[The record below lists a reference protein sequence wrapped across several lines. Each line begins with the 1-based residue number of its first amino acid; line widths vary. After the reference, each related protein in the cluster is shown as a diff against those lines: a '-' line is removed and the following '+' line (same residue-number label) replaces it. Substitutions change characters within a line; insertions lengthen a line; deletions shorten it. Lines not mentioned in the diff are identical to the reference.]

1 MLQVIIIDDEPLIR
15 NGLQKMMR
23 WYDLQMEIAGTFANG
38 ALALEYVK
46 GHPVDLAITDIKMP
60 VMTGITFMTECLK
73 LGRNMKFIVLSGFS
87 DFEYVKTAARIGIEN
102 YLLKPVDI
110 REMTQTLLQVRSKIE
125 SERKHR
131 ILLDEG
137 IRIFRN
143 NLLYRMITGKIS
155 SEELE
160 ERKEY
165 IDVPLDCGD
174 YRIVSAKFLFR
185 EPGRIPDQ
193 RPPAVS
199 VIRQLSSWDNVFP
212 VTDYS
217 GRFLYL
223 LFCGYGNDRE
233 RIETC
238 LKGLIQYVSVTSDFR
253 LIASAGWQVTLIEE
267 IPESYR
273 QSALLV
279 NTAALDSSHE
289 IRWADRQEVNEA
301 FMLPHVEMEQLTQLN
316 EACLYRN
323 EERILEVISDIF
335 YSNRFIPPD
344 GLQMLASM
352 TAAKVYA
359 NCGMR
364 GQESFP
370 RIAAVHSRLEDS
382 RYFSDYPSI
391 LKWLQEMVK
400 EIFACEAAHRASPSG
415 IQKILQYLQDNYAED
430 LSLKTLADAFHL
442 NALYLGRKIRQETGT
457 TFTEYINRLRIGKAR
472 ELLEHT
478 DLSAKQIA
486 QNVGYSN
493 DKYFSIQFR
502 KYLDM
507 TPGEYRKKYKSH
519 Q

>member
-1 MLQVIIIDDEPLIR
+1 MLKVIIIDDEPLIR
-15 NGLQKMMR
+15 NGLQKMLR
-23 WYDLQMEIAGTFANG
+23 WHDLQMEIAGTFANG

-46 GHPVDLAITDIKMP
+46 EHPVDLAVTDIKMP

-110 REMTQTLLQVRSKIE
+110 REMTQTLLQVKSKIE
-125 SERKHR
+125 SERQHR

-143 NLLYRMITGKIS
+143 NLLYRMITGMIS
-155 SEELE
+155 QEELE
-160 ERKEY
+160 ERREY
-165 IDVPLDCGD
+165 IDAPLDCGD
-174 YRIVSAKFLFR
+174 YRIVSAKFLFQ
-185 EPGRIPDQ
+185 EPGRIPDR
-193 RPPAVS
+193 RPPTSS
-199 VIRQLSSWDNVFP
+199 VVRHLSSWDNVFP

-223 LFCGYGNDRE
+223 LFCGYGDDRK
-233 RIETC
+233 RIEAC
-238 LKGLIQYVSVTSDFR
+238 LKELTRYVHVTSDFR
-253 LIASAGWQVTLIEE
+253 LIASVGCQARLIGE

-273 QSALLV
+273 QSAILV
-279 NTAALDSSHE
+279 NTAVLDSSDE
-289 IRWADRQEVNEA
+289 IRWADRQEENEA

-323 EERILEVISDIF
+323 EERTLAVISDIF
-335 YSNRFIPPD
+335 YSNRFIPSD

-352 TAAKVYA
+352 TASKVYA
-359 NCGMR
+359 NCRLR

-382 RYFSDYPSI
+382 RHFSDYPSI
-391 LKWLQEMVK
+391 LKWVQEIVK
-400 EIFACEAAHRASPSG
+400 EIFACEAYHRDSSSG
-415 IQKILQYLQDNYAED
+415 IQKILPYLQEHYAED
-430 LSLKTLADAFHL
+430 LSLKTLAEAFHL

-457 TFTEYINRLRIGKAR
+457 AFPEYLNRLRIEKAR

-478 DLSAKQIA
+478 ELSAKQIA
-486 QNVGYSN
+486 RKVGYSN
-493 DKYFSIQFR
+493 DKYFSIQFK
-502 KYLDM
+502 KYMDM
-507 TPGEYRKKYKSH
+507 TPGEYRKKYKSY